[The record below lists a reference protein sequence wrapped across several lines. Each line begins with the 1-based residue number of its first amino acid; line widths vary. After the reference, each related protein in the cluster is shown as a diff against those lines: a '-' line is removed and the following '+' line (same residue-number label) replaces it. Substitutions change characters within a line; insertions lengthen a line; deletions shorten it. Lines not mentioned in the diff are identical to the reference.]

1 MLTEIGKLSDGDC
14 FFYMSPSEYRAR
26 EKYLDDVNEFRRSI
40 GDAPFTGNYLAN
52 LIRCTASSFQ
62 VYAVV
67 RSTGER
73 CTLRLPDMKREIW
86 YDAKTLVQ
94 YTPDRAAFEQRLDE
108 IRKGRKKLEEEQAR
122 MQRAR
127 SKKHN
132 AGHEIEERTLI
143 AGR

>member
-14 FFYMSPSEYRAR
+14 FTYMSPEEYRSR
-26 EKYLDDVNEFRRSI
+26 EKYLDDVNEFRRSV
-40 GDAPFTGNYLAN
+40 GDAPFTGAYLAN
-52 LIRCTASSFQ
+52 LIRCTASIFQ

-86 YDAKTLVQ
+86 YDSKTLVQ
-94 YTPDRAAFEQRLDE
+94 FTPNRADFEQRLDE
-108 IRKGRKKLEEEQAR
+108 IRKARKKLEEEQAR

-132 AGHEIEERTLI
+132 AQHEIEERTI
-143 AGR
+143 VMGA